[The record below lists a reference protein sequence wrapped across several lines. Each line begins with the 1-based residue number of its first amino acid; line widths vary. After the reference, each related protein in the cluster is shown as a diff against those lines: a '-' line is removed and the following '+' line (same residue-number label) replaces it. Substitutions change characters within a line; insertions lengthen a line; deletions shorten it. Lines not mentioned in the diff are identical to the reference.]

1 MDPLDDFVTGITSR
15 REDVAVEAGRP
26 GLEPAAPRQRRRSHS
41 VPSTSRGTAAAVSE
55 SLGVDRFRVGVLV
68 VFLVVMF
75 VVSLVGLP
83 SDLRAAR
90 GEGPIGTFVSDHK
103 ECGRA
108 SCDWRGT
115 FTSDDRTVY
124 VPDAWYDG
132 NITGPGQS
140 ARGHYVGTL
149 GIYPGGG
156 RPWLPNVIMAVL
168 TGGTLL
174 VWGYFW
180 FRRRRRA
187 HQPKPTTMQPSPGPT
202 ARV

>member
-15 REDVAVEAGRP
+15 REDVAFDAGRP
-26 GLEPAAPRQRRRSHS
+26 GLEPASPRQSHRNHS
-41 VPSTSRGTAAAVSE
+41 ASSTSRGTVAAVSE
-55 SLGVDRFRVGVLV
+55 SRGVDRFRAGVLV
-68 VFLVVMF
+68 VSLVVMF

-83 SDLRAAR
+83 SVLQAAR

-103 ECGRA
+103 ECGRGG
-108 SCDWRGT
+108 CDWRGT

-132 NITGPGQS
+132 NITGHGQS

-174 VWGYFW
+174 VWASFR
-180 FRRRRRA
+180 FRRWWRA
-187 HQPKPTTMQPSPGPT
+187 HQPKQP
-202 ARV
+202 AQQ